1 MATLKKDPAQEV
13 TRVLERYNRNP
24 ARMNEILQDLQDV
37 FRYLPRE
44 VLQEVARQT
53 HAPINRIYHI
63 ATFYKAFHLEPRGE
77 TVITV
82 CTGTACHVRGS
93 YRTLDMLSERLGI
106 PAGGT
111 TKDMKYTLDTV
122 GCVGACALGPLV
134 IVNGKYTGHVTAE
147 KVDKL
152 LKEIGANA
160 TASE

>member
-1 MATLKKDPAQEV
+1 MAVKRDPKTEV
-13 TRVLERYNRNP
+13 ERVLEQYNRNP
-24 ARMNEILQDLQDV
+24 ARMVEILQDLQEV

-44 VLQEVARQT
+44 VLMEVATQT
-53 HAPINRIYHI
+53 RTAINRIYHI

-106 PAGGT
+106 PPGGT
-111 TKDMKYTLDTV
+111 TPDMKFTLDTV

-134 IVNGKYTGHVTAE
+134 VVNDKYNGHITAE

-160 TASE
+160 TASK